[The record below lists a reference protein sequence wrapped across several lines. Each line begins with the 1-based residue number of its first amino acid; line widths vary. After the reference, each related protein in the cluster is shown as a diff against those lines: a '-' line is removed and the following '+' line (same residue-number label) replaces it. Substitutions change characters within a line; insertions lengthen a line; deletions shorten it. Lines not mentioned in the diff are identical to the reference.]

1 MMGSRRPLSRLC
13 CALAVA
19 MAGVVVPALHT
30 GAVITGTLA
39 CAHLHASYSFTPP
52 EFTGSSFAVQADG
65 SCTTGGAATA
75 TTGSGTVTLEEAPAP
90 FTGAGTVNHYDLAL
104 SVGGTTIVTVFDALQ
119 LPYSVPVGPPL
130 SEGVFDYGG
139 VGTIQFD
146 NGASGH
152 GVLNEHCSFD
162 AAAFLITCDDDAV
175 FLAQLG

>member
-52 EFTGSSFAVQADG
+52 EF
-65 SCTTGGAATA
+65 
-75 TTGSGTVTLEEAPAP
+75 TGSGTVTLEEAPAP